1 MSEMT
6 RMLTRNLLKTLL
18 VNIIILIILIE
29 VVSLAF
35 ISLSGVSVGKYDK
48 LPTYL
53 SFSMQDEVRYLDTSL
68 LHPRIVDSSLPWG
81 IWHLPNVKSRQ
92 ATPCFDIVMSYNQ
105 FGARG
110 PEPDRQD
117 TGNVIFLGDS
127 FTEGFGLQQDMTIPA
142 QFNRLSGKPY
152 VNLGV
157 SRTGSTQ
164 QSLVY
169 RHFADSFKHREVV
182 MLLFLENDFIDND
195 YDKHDTAFTI
205 SYKPYRADSS
215 DLSKIVYRGHP
226 DSSTLNSAWF
236 RSHIDDYKNQL
247 IRRGMI
253 SYFDMN
259 NLSILGKI
267 AGLTYSR
274 RMVELISNG
283 LSSINQQETIP
294 PVLQYRRRDMD
305 ILAYDMSQIMDV
317 AEKQD
322 ARVTFINL
330 PGQRLLERLKKH
342 QGDRKAYLALEEKI
356 QELANRGRHRYLSYY
371 KEMERRQPDL
381 KDVFFSCDAHY
392 TSKGAGMVASF
403 LADHMDK

>member
-1 MSEMT
+1 
-6 RMLTRNLLKTLL
+6 MLTRNFLKTLL
-18 VNIIILIILIE
+18 VNIIILTILIE

-35 ISLSGVSVGKYDK
+35 ISFSGVSVGKYDK

-53 SFSMQDEVRYLDTSL
+53 SFSMQDEVRYLDSGL
-68 LHPRIVDSSLPWG
+68 LNPRIVDSSLPWG

-92 ATPCFDIVMSYNQ
+92 TAPCFDIVMSYNQ

-110 PEPDRQD
+110 PEPNRQD

-127 FTEGFGLQQDMTIPA
+127 FTEGFGLQENMTIPA
-142 QFNRLSGKPY
+142 QFSRLSGKPY

-164 QSLVY
+164 QSLIY
-169 RHFADSFKHREVV
+169 RHFADSFKHRNVF

-215 DLSKIVYRGHP
+215 DLGKLVYRGHP

-236 RSHIDDYKNQL
+236 RSHIDEYKNQL
-247 IRRGMI
+247 IRKGMK
-253 SYFDMN
+253 SYFEMD
-259 NLSILGKI
+259 NLSFMGKI

-283 LSSINQQETIP
+283 LSSITQQETIP
-294 PVLQYRRRDMD
+294 PVLEYRKRDMD
-305 ILAYDMSQIMDV
+305 ILAFDMEQVMDV
-317 AEKQD
+317 ADKHD

-342 QGDRKAYLALEEKI
+342 QEDRRAYLALEERI
-356 QELANRGRHRYLSYY
+356 ASTANRGRHRFLSYF
-371 KEMERRQPDL
+371 EEIERSQPDL
-381 KDVFFSCDAHY
+381 KEIFFSCDAHY
-392 TSKGAGMVASF
+392 TEHGAGMVAGF
-403 LADHMDK
+403 LADHINQ

>member
-1 MSEMT
+1 MT
-6 RMLTRNLLKTLL
+6 RSLTRNFFKTLL
-18 VNIIILIILIE
+18 VNFIILTILVE
-29 VVSLAF
+29 VVSLAY
-35 ISLSGVSVGKYDK
+35 ISISGVSVGKYDK

-68 LHPRIVDSSLPWG
+68 MHPRIVDSSLPWG

-92 ATPCFDIVMSYNQ
+92 VSPCFDIVMSYNH
-105 FGARG
+105 FGSRG
-110 PEPDRQD
+110 PEPDRHD
-117 TGNVIFLGDS
+117 TGNVLFLGDS

-142 QFNRLSGKPY
+142 QFSKFSGKPY

-164 QSLVY
+164 QALVY
-169 RHFADSFKHREVV
+169 RHFADSFRHREVV

-195 YDKHDTAFTI
+195 YYKHDTIFTI

-236 RSHIDDYKNQL
+236 RSHIDENKNLL
-247 IRRGMI
+247 IRKGMK
-253 SYFDMN
+253 SYFAMD
-259 NLSILGKI
+259 NLSTLGKI

-283 LSSINQQETIP
+283 LFAIKQQNTVP
-294 PVLQYRRRDMD
+294 PVLEYRKRDMD
-305 ILAYDMSQIMDV
+305 ILTYDMTQIMDL
-317 AEKQD
+317 AEQHD

-342 QGDRKAYLALEEKI
+342 QSDRKAYLALEERIHEIAK
-356 QELANRGRHRYLSYY
+356 RGKHRFLSFY
-371 KEMERRQPDL
+371 KELERSQPDL
-381 KDVFFSCDAHY
+381 KEVFLKCDAHY
-392 TSKGAGMVASF
+392 TEKGAGMVANF
-403 LADHMDK
+403 VANHMDK